1 MRVMAIDYG
10 KNRVGIALSDPLGV
24 ISQPLTTIKVKSQ
37 KALFRQILEI
47 IQQSDVGLIIIGNP
61 LSHKGE
67 ATKMSEQIS
76 RFIKQLKKK
85 TDIEIKL
92 WDERFTSQYAMN
104 IMKEIKV
111 KKQKDLV
118 DQVAASI
125 MLDEYL
131 RSCSRCT
138 I

>member
-10 KNRVGIALSDPLGV
+10 KSRVGIALSDPLGV
-24 ISQPLTTIKVKSQ
+24 IAQPLTSIKVKSQ
-37 KALFRQILEI
+37 KELFRQILKI
-47 IQQSDVGLIIIGNP
+47 IQESDVGLIIIGNP

-67 ATKMSEQIS
+67 ATEMSDEIS
-76 RFIKQLKKK
+76 RFIKRLKKRIN
-85 TDIEIKL
+85 TEIKL

-104 IMKEIKV
+104 ILKAMKV
-111 KKQKDLV
+111 KKQKGLV

-131 RSCSRCT
+131 RSCSTCT
-138 I
+138 T

>member
-10 KNRVGIALSDPLGV
+10 KSRVGIALSDPLGV
-24 ISQPLTTIKVKSQ
+24 IAQPLTSIKVKSQ
-37 KALFRQILEI
+37 KELFRPILKI
-47 IQQSDVGLIIIGNP
+47 IQESEVGLIIIGNP

-67 ATKMSEQIS
+67 ATEMSDEIS
-76 RFIKQLKKK
+76 RFIKRLKKRIN
-85 TDIEIKL
+85 TEIKL

-104 IMKEIKV
+104 ILKAMKI
-111 KKQKDLV
+111 KKQKGLV

-131 RSCSRCT
+131 RSCSTCT
-138 I
+138 T

>member
-10 KNRVGIALSDPLGV
+10 KSRVGIALSDPLGV
-24 ISQPLTTIKVKSQ
+24 ISQPLTSIKVKYQ
-37 KALFRQILEI
+37 KELFRQILKI
-47 IQQSDVGLIIIGNP
+47 IQESDVGLIIIGNP

-67 ATKMSEQIS
+67 ATEMSDEIS
-76 RFIKQLKKK
+76 RFIKRLKKRIN
-85 TDIEIKL
+85 TEIKL

-104 IMKEIKV
+104 ILKAMKV
-111 KKQKDLV
+111 KTKKGLV

-131 RSCSRCT
+131 RSCSTCT
-138 I
+138 T

>member
-10 KNRVGIALSDPLGV
+10 KSRVGIALSDPLGV
-24 ISQPLTTIKVKSQ
+24 IAQPLTSIKVKSQ
-37 KALFRQILEI
+37 KELFRQILKI
-47 IQQSDVGLIIIGNP
+47 IQESDVGLIIIGNP

-67 ATKMSEQIS
+67 ATEMSDEIS
-76 RFIKQLKKK
+76 RFIKRLKRRIN
-85 TDIEIKL
+85 TEIKL

-104 IMKEIKV
+104 ILKAMKI
-111 KKQKDLV
+111 KKQKGLV

-131 RSCSRCT
+131 RSCSTCT
-138 I
+138 T

>member
-10 KNRVGIALSDPLGV
+10 KSRVGIALSDPLGI
-24 ISQPLTTIKVKSQ
+24 ISQPLTSIKVKSQ
-37 KALFRQILEI
+37 KELFRPILKI
-47 IQQSDVGLIIIGNP
+47 IQESDVGLIIIGNP

-67 ATKMSEQIS
+67 ATEMSDEIS
-76 RFIKQLKKK
+76 RFIKRLKRRIN
-85 TDIEIKL
+85 TEIKL

-104 IMKEIKV
+104 ILKAMKI
-111 KKQKDLV
+111 KKQKGLV

-131 RSCSRCT
+131 RSCSTCT
-138 I
+138 T

>member
-1 MRVMAIDYG
+1 MAIDYG

-24 ISQPLTTIKVKSQ
+24 IAQPLTTIKVKSQ

-76 RFIKQLKKK
+76 RFIKQLKKI

-131 RSCSRCT
+131 RSCSTCT
-138 I
+138 T

>member
-10 KNRVGIALSDPLGV
+10 KSRVGIALSDPLGV

-76 RFIKQLKKK
+76 RFIKQLKKM

-104 IMKEIKV
+104 IMKEIKI

-131 RSCSRCT
+131 RSCSTCT
-138 I
+138 T

>member
-10 KNRVGIALSDPLGV
+10 KSRVGIALSDPLGV

-37 KALFRQILEI
+37 KSLFRQILEI

-67 ATKMSEQIS
+67 ATRMSEQIS
-76 RFIKQLKKK
+76 RFIKQLKKM

-131 RSCSRCT
+131 RSCSTCT
-138 I
+138 T

>member
-1 MRVMAIDYG
+1 MAIDYG
-10 KNRVGIALSDPLGV
+10 KKRVGIALSDPLGV

-37 KALFRQILEI
+37 KALFGQILEI
-47 IQQSDVGLIIIGNP
+47 IQQSDVGLVIIGNP

-76 RFIKQLKKK
+76 RFMKQLKKI

-104 IMKEIKV
+104 LMKEIKV

-118 DQVAASI
+118 DQVAA
-125 MLDEYL
+125 
-131 RSCSRCT
+131 
-138 I
+138 

>member
-37 KALFRQILEI
+37 KALFGQILEI

-76 RFIKQLKKK
+76 RFMKQLKKM

-104 IMKEIKV
+104 LMKEIKV

-131 RSCSRCT
+131 RSCSTCT
-138 I
+138 T

>member
-10 KNRVGIALSDPLGV
+10 KSRVGIALSDPLGV

-61 LSHKGE
+61 LSHKGK

-76 RFIKQLKKK
+76 RFIKQLKKM

-131 RSCSRCT
+131 RSCSTCT
-138 I
+138 T

>member
-10 KNRVGIALSDPLGV
+10 KSRVGIALSDPLGV

-37 KALFRQILEI
+37 KSLFRQILEI

-76 RFIKQLKKK
+76 RFIKQLKKM

-131 RSCSRCT
+131 RSCSTCT
-138 I
+138 T

>member
-10 KNRVGIALSDPLGV
+10 KSRVGIALSDPLGV
-24 ISQPLTTIKVKSQ
+24 IAQPLTSIKVKSQ
-37 KALFRQILEI
+37 KELFRRILKI
-47 IQQSDVGLIIIGNP
+47 IQENDVGLIIIGNP

-67 ATKMSEQIS
+67 ATEMSDEIS
-76 RFIKQLKKK
+76 RFIKRLKKRIN
-85 TDIEIKL
+85 TEIKL

-104 IMKEIKV
+104 ILKAMKV
-111 KKQKDLV
+111 KKQKGLV

-131 RSCSRCT
+131 RSCSTCT
-138 I
+138 T

>member
-1 MRVMAIDYG
+1 MAIDYG
-10 KNRVGIALSDPLGV
+10 EKRVGIALSDPLGV
-24 ISQPLTTIKVKSQ
+24 IAQPLTTISVKSQ
-37 KALFRQILEI
+37 KALFKQILEI

-67 ATKMSEQIS
+67 ATEMSKQIS
-76 RFIKQLKKK
+76 RFIKRLKKM

-111 KKQKDLV
+111 KKQKDLI

-131 RSCSRCT
+131 RSCSTCT
-138 I
+138 T

>member
-10 KNRVGIALSDPLGV
+10 KKRVGIALSDPLGV

-37 KALFRQILEI
+37 KALFGQILEI

-76 RFIKQLKKK
+76 RFMKQLKKM

-104 IMKEIKV
+104 LMKEIKV

-131 RSCSRCT
+131 RSCSTCT
-138 I
+138 T

>member
-1 MRVMAIDYG
+1 MAIDYG
-10 KNRVGIALSDPLGV
+10 ENRVGIALSDPLGV
-24 ISQPLTTIKVKSQ
+24 ISQPLTTIRVKSQ

-47 IQQSDVGLIIIGNP
+47 IQESDVGLIIIGNP

-76 RFIKQLKKK
+76 RFIKQLKKM

-104 IMKEIKV
+104 IMKEMKV

-131 RSCSRCT
+131 RSSSTCT
-138 I
+138 T

>member
-10 KNRVGIALSDPLGV
+10 KSRVGIALSDPLGV
-24 ISQPLTTIKVKSQ
+24 IAQPLTSIKVKSQ
-37 KALFRQILEI
+37 KELFRQILKI
-47 IQQSDVGLIIIGNP
+47 IQESDVGLIIIGNP

-67 ATKMSEQIS
+67 ATEMSDEIS
-76 RFIKQLKKK
+76 RFIKRLKKRIN
-85 TDIEIKL
+85 TEIKL

-104 IMKEIKV
+104 ILKAMKI
-111 KKQKDLV
+111 KKQKGLV

-131 RSCSRCT
+131 RSCSTCT
-138 I
+138 T

>member
-10 KNRVGIALSDPLGV
+10 KKRVGIALSDPLGV

-37 KALFRQILEI
+37 KALFGQILEI
-47 IQQSDVGLIIIGNP
+47 IQQSDVGLVIIGNP

-76 RFIKQLKKK
+76 RFMKQLKKM

-104 IMKEIKV
+104 LMKEIKV

-131 RSCSRCT
+131 RSCSTCT
-138 I
+138 T

>member
-24 ISQPLTTIKVKSQ
+24 IAQPLTTISVKSQ
-37 KALFRQILEI
+37 KALFKQILEI

-131 RSCSRCT
+131 RSCSTCT
-138 I
+138 T

>member
-1 MRVMAIDYG
+1 MRIMAIDYG
-10 KNRVGIALSDPLGV
+10 ENRVGIALSDPLGV
-24 ISQPLTTIKVKSQ
+24 IAQPLTTIRVKSQ
-37 KALFRQILEI
+37 KALFKQILEI

-67 ATKMSEQIS
+67 ATEMSKQIS
-76 RFIKQLKKK
+76 RFIKRLKKM

-131 RSCSRCT
+131 RSCSTCT
-138 I
+138 T

>member
-10 KNRVGIALSDPLGV
+10 ENRVGIALSDPLGV
-24 ISQPLTTIKVKSQ
+24 ISQPLTTIRVKSQ

-47 IQQSDVGLIIIGNP
+47 IQESDVGLIIIGNP

-76 RFIKQLKKK
+76 RFIKQLKKM

-104 IMKEIKV
+104 IMKEMKV

-131 RSCSRCT
+131 RSSSTCT
-138 I
+138 T

>member
-24 ISQPLTTIKVKSQ
+24 IAQPLTTIKVKSQ

-76 RFIKQLKKK
+76 RFIKQLKKI

-131 RSCSRCT
+131 RSCSTCT
-138 I
+138 T

>member
-1 MRVMAIDYG
+1 MAIDYG
-10 KNRVGIALSDPLGV
+10 KSRVGIALSDPLGV
-24 ISQPLTTIKVKSQ
+24 IAQPLTSIKVKSQ
-37 KALFRQILEI
+37 KELFRQILKI
-47 IQQSDVGLIIIGNP
+47 IQESDVGLIIIGNP

-67 ATKMSEQIS
+67 ATEMSDEIS
-76 RFIKQLKKK
+76 RFIKRLKKRIN
-85 TDIEIKL
+85 TEIKL

-104 IMKEIKV
+104 ILKAMKV

-131 RSCSRCT
+131 RSCSTCT
-138 I
+138 T

>member
-1 MRVMAIDYG
+1 MAIDYG
-10 KNRVGIALSDPLGV
+10 KKRVGIALSDPLGV

-37 KALFRQILEI
+37 KALFGQILEI

-76 RFIKQLKKK
+76 RFMKQLKKM
-85 TDIEIKL
+85 TDVEIKL

-104 IMKEIKV
+104 LMKEIKV

-131 RSCSRCT
+131 RSCSTCT
-138 I
+138 T

>member
-1 MRVMAIDYG
+1 MRIMAIDYG
-10 KNRVGIALSDPLGV
+10 EKRVGIALSDPLGV
-24 ISQPLTTIKVKSQ
+24 IAQPLTTISVKSQ
-37 KALFRQILEI
+37 KALFKQILEI

-67 ATKMSEQIS
+67 ATEMSKQIS
-76 RFIKQLKKK
+76 RFIKRLKKM

-111 KKQKDLV
+111 KKQKDLI

-131 RSCSRCT
+131 RSCSTCT
-138 I
+138 T

>member
-37 KALFRQILEI
+37 KALFRQIREI
-47 IQQSDVGLIIIGNP
+47 IQKSDVGLIIIGNP

-67 ATKMSEQIS
+67 ATEMSEQIS
-76 RFIKQLKKK
+76 RFIKQLKKM

-92 WDERFTSQYAMN
+92 WDERFTSQYAIN
-104 IMKEIKV
+104 LMKEIKV

-131 RSCSRCT
+131 RSCSTCT
-138 I
+138 T

>member
-1 MRVMAIDYG
+1 MAIDYG

-47 IQQSDVGLIIIGNP
+47 IQQSDVGFIIIGNP

-76 RFIKQLKKK
+76 RFMKQLKKM

-92 WDERFTSQYAMN
+92 WDERFTSQYATT

-131 RSCSRCT
+131 RSCSTCT
-138 I
+138 T

>member
-10 KNRVGIALSDPLGV
+10 KSRVGIALSDPLGV
-24 ISQPLTTIKVKSQ
+24 IAQPLTSIKVKSQ
-37 KALFRQILEI
+37 KELFRQILKI
-47 IQQSDVGLIIIGNP
+47 IQESDVGLIIIGNP

-67 ATKMSEQIS
+67 ATEMSDEIS
-76 RFIKQLKKK
+76 RFIKRLKKRIN
-85 TDIEIKL
+85 TEIKL

-104 IMKEIKV
+104 ILKTMKV
-111 KKQKDLV
+111 KKQKGLV

-131 RSCSRCT
+131 RSCSTCT
-138 I
+138 T

>member
-1 MRVMAIDYG
+1 MAIDYG

>member
-10 KNRVGIALSDPLGV
+10 KSRVGIALSDPLGV
-24 ISQPLTTIKVKSQ
+24 IAQPLTSIKVKSQ
-37 KALFRQILEI
+37 KELFRPILKI
-47 IQQSDVGLIIIGNP
+47 IQESEVGLIIIGNP

-67 ATKMSEQIS
+67 ATEMSDEIS
-76 RFIKQLKKK
+76 RFIKRLKRRIN
-85 TDIEIKL
+85 TEIKL

-104 IMKEIKV
+104 ILKAMKI
-111 KKQKDLV
+111 KKQKGLV

-131 RSCSRCT
+131 RSCSTCT
-138 I
+138 T

>member
-1 MRVMAIDYG
+1 MRIMAIDYG
-10 KNRVGIALSDPLGV
+10 EKRVGIALSDPLGV
-24 ISQPLTTIKVKSQ
+24 IAQPLTTISVKSQ
-37 KALFRQILEI
+37 KALFKQILEI

-67 ATKMSEQIS
+67 ATEMSKQIS
-76 RFIKQLKKK
+76 RFIKRLKKM

-131 RSCSRCT
+131 RSCSTCT
-138 I
+138 T

>member
-1 MRVMAIDYG
+1 MAIDYG
-10 KNRVGIALSDPLGV
+10 EKRVGIALSDPLGV
-24 ISQPLTTIKVKSQ
+24 IAQPLTTISVKSQ
-37 KALFRQILEI
+37 KALFKQILEI
-47 IQQSDVGLIIIGNP
+47 IQQSNVELIIIGNP

-67 ATKMSEQIS
+67 ATEMSKQIS
-76 RFIKQLKKK
+76 RFIKRLKKM

-131 RSCSRCT
+131 RSCSTCT
-138 I
+138 T